1 VSPIEVKS
9 PPRQV
14 NIDKKSAGATRVYF
28 DELTNTPISKD
39 TASVADTSTL
49 KELADFIDNS
59 FYNATALQREDC
71 TRNFAQEIGNST
83 PYQKRVNDNS
93 VATEARF
100 SIFKEK
106 IESEM
111 VNLLEKLSEQVK
123 IINTSKQDL
132 CRLIERT

>member
-28 DELTNTPISKD
+28 DDLTNTPISED

-49 KELADFIDNS
+49 KELEDFIDNS

-71 TRNFAQEIGNST
+71 TRNVAQEIGNST
-83 PYQKRVNDNS
+83 PYQKRVINDNS
-93 VATEARF
+93 VTTEARF
-100 SIFKEK
+100 FIFKEK

-111 VNLLEKLSEQVK
+111 VNLFEKLSEQVK
-123 IINTSKQDL
+123 IINTSN
-132 CRLIERT
+132 T